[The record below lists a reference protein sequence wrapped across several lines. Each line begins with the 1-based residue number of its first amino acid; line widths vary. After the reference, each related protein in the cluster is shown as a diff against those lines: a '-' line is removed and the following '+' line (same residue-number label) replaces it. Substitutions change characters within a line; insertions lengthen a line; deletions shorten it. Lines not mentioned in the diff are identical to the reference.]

1 MDHRGGQGA
10 DMNSGDGAGVLLQ
23 IPHNFFVKECAKQ
36 CSAKSRSFYIT
47 TLNSSLRR

>member
-1 MDHRGGQGA
+1 
-10 DMNSGDGAGVLLQ
+10 MNSDDGVLLQ

-36 CSAKSRSFYIT
+36 DSAKSRSVYII